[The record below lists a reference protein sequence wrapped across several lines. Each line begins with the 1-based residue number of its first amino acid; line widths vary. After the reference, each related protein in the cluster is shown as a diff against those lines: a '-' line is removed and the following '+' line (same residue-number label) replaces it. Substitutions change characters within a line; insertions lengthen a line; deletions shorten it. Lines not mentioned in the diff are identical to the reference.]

1 MFELNKN
8 NIKKI
13 LFIIFIALILYFSLQ
28 NINFIIGVLST
39 ALKLLNPLIIGICI
53 AFLVNIPLK
62 KIETLILKV
71 VNKNKKEKNK
81 REVVSKITRIFSLL
95 ISFLIILGI
104 IFMVTFL
111 IIPELINAFNLIK
124 ENIPSVVNDTINWIK
139 NMLNNYPEI
148 QTQISEFKIDWD
160 SINNNINNFVKNNF
174 SVAITSSI
182 NFIVAFSTGI
192 VNFFMGIIFAIYLL
206 LQKETFLKQL
216 KKLVLAYIPEKRA
229 KAIFEISSLSN
240 KIFSNFLGGQFI
252 EAFILGL
259 LCFIGMSIFGF
270 PYALTISVLIGFTA
284 LIPFFGPLIGMLIGA
299 ILILV
304 NSPTSAFWF
313 IVFILILQQLE
324 GNFIYPKVVGNS
336 VGLPGIWVILAVT
349 LGGSL
354 FGILGMLIGVPIAS
368 ILYTLLRKNVNQN
381 ISKKDIDINEYIDE
395 DEENLNKTKFKK
407 FSSKKKE
414 NKNKK

>member
-270 PYALTISVLIGFTA
+270 PYALTISVF
-284 LIPFFGPLIGMLIGA
+284 
-299 ILILV
+299 
-304 NSPTSAFWF
+304 NWF
-313 IVFILILQQLE
+313 
-324 GNFIYPKVVGNS
+324 
-336 VGLPGIWVILAVT
+336 
-349 LGGSL
+349 
-354 FGILGMLIGVPIAS
+354 
-368 ILYTLLRKNVNQN
+368 LLH
-381 ISKKDIDINEYIDE
+381 
-395 DEENLNKTKFKK
+395 
-407 FSSKKKE
+407 
-414 NKNKK
+414 

>member
-1 MFELNKN
+1 MFNFDRENMKKVMIIVAFGVILYWGLQNLELLGNAIGFIVKLIFPFILGLAIAFILNVIVNVLERRIFNKLKTKN
-8 NIKKI
+8 IFFKFKRPISITLSILLLLLIIIFLVFLVVPELVRTVSMFAQNIPAVGENIKQWLENITTNYPDISNQIK
-13 LFIIFIALILYFSLQ
+13 
-28 NINFIIGVLST
+28 NINLDWN
-39 ALKLLNPLIIGICI
+39 A
-53 AFLVNIPLK
+53 
-62 KIETLILKV
+62 
-71 VNKNKKEKNK
+71 
-81 REVVSKITRIFSLL
+81 
-95 ISFLIILGI
+95 
-104 IFMVTFL
+104 
-111 IIPELINAFNLIK
+111 IN
-124 ENIPSVVNDTINWIK
+124 
-139 NMLNNYPEI
+139 
-148 QTQISEFKIDWD
+148 D
-160 SINNNINNFVKNNF
+160 SIIEYAQTGLG
-174 SVAITSSI
+174 AILNGSI
-182 NFIVAFSTGI
+182 NFIMSTISGI
-192 VNFFMGIIFAIYLL
+192 VNFVVGFIFAIYIL
-206 LQKETFLKQL
+206 LQKETLIRQT
-216 KKLVLAYIPEKRA
+216 KKLLYAYLP
-229 KAIFEISSLSN
+229 N
-240 KIFSNFLGGQFI
+240 KISNRIIHIASVTNKTFNNFATGQLT

-354 FGILGMLIGVPIAS
+354 FGILGMRIGVPIAS

-395 DEENLNKTKFKK
+395 DEESLNKTKFKK

-414 NKNKK
+414 NKNSK